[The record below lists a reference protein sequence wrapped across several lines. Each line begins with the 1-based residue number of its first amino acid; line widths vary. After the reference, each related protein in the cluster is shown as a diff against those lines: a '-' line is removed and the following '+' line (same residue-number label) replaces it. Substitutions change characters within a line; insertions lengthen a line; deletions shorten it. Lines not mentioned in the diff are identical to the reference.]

1 MRDAS
6 RQVTDELL
14 ALDPASELRRVR
26 EAYVRV
32 ERAYAVARRLV
43 FDVFPPGGDQA
54 AELGA
59 EQRAALEALHEAEE
73 ELELAR
79 RAMHR
84 SAPVE
89 AGRVDA
95 GAAKRRGRS

>member
-1 MRDAS
+1 MQDAS
-6 RQVTDELL
+6 RQVSEELL

-32 ERAYAVARRLV
+32 EQAYAVARRLV
-43 FDVFPPGGDQA
+43 FDVFPPGGDSA

-73 ELELAR
+73 ELERSR

-84 SAPVE
+84 AAAVEPVP
-89 AGRVDA
+89 VDA
-95 GAAKRRGRS
+95 GRRRDRR

>member
-1 MRDAS
+1 MQDAA
-6 RQVTDELL
+6 RRVAEELL

-32 ERAYAVARRLV
+32 EQAYAVARRLV
-43 FDVFPPGGDQA
+43 FDVFPPGGDSA

-73 ELELAR
+73 ELERAR

-84 SAPVE
+84 AAVAEPP
-89 AGRVDA
+89 GVDT
-95 GAAKRRGRS
+95 RRRRAHR